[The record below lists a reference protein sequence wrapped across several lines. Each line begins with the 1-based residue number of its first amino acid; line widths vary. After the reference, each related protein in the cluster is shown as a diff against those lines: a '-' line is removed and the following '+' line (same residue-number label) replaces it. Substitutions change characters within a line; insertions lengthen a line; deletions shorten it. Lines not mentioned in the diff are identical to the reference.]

1 MGGACGWDA
10 QLRERYPAI
19 FWAWY
24 PDEVDDEMAAAW
36 AAAGVEPSTDI
47 PSGFHF
53 DAKAREAT
61 NDERQTTNDE
71 RRTTHDPRHGWHVS
85 DSSVMSEERTSR
97 RQAVSRIVA
106 ARPTS
111 RPRHTTASC
120 AEAAASLRR
129 WRQGAPS
136 PLATPN
142 ASDPEDGRQRPSH
155 SATAT
160 VAPGGG
166 VVSFLAPRRRRH
178 RGGTGR
184 ARTPGGP
191 LARGWL
197 RVPRA
202 LGRQP
207 QQHARDDAREGGR
220 GGPLHRRGARCDL
233 ARRHVACKDR
243 SSPNHEE

>member
-166 VVSFLAPRRRRH
+166 
-178 RGGTGR
+178 GR
-184 ARTPGGP
+184 F
-191 LARGWL
+191 
-197 RVPRA
+197 VPRA
-202 LGRQP
+202 TAAPPPWRNRP
-207 QQHARDDAREGGR
+207 CAHTRRAARPR
-220 GGPLHRRGARCDL
+220 L
-233 ARRHVACKDR
+233 AT
-243 SSPNHEE
+243 SSPCSGTSTSTTRAR